1 MMLGDFINTIDNL
14 GYGALIAI
22 LLDTA
27 LIICIG
33 AVNGKKQF
41 SLWSYIIALLL
52 LIPLTFQMSRLVG
65 ACNISPASS
74 VINDIITS
82 TAPVLKKYVC
92 SATREDVGWF
102 IFRRILWTTL
112 FIAAAACLIAAT
124 MQPFASNGRRHS
136 SARYERTSSRRGSEH
151 KPFRTRRK

>member
-1 MMLGDFINTIDNL
+1 MIGDFINTIDNL

-65 ACNISPASS
+65 ACNISLASS

-82 TAPVLKKYVC
+82 TAPVLNKYVC
-92 SATREDVGWF
+92 SATREDIGWF
-102 IFRRILWTTL
+102 IIRRILWSALFMVTTAGL
-112 FIAAAACLIAAT
+112 VIAT
-124 MQPFASNGRRHS
+124 MQSGASSGRRHYPT
-136 SARYERTSSRRGSEH
+136 RHERTSSRRGSEH
-151 KPFRTRRK
+151 RPFRTRRK